1 VDCYAATQSRPERI
15 PQGSIH
21 LSASPKDQSTYVYS
35 SAGLAAFAPDLE
47 LAASAELCRSAV
59 DATREAAR
67 EVAAEPAPS
76 PVAAS
81 CCRDHMSQYMPCFSS
96 SSACLPTSTT
106 SPCCGTQ
113 CRVYQQMCTWLV
125 DPYRH
130 CYREQIA
137 LQHFQSIDSFDH
149 FVPGAQQSGLHP

>member
-1 VDCYAATQSRPERI
+1 VDYYAVIQSRPERVT
-15 PQGSIH
+15 QGSIC
-21 LSASPKDQSTYVYS
+21 LSAQPKNQATSVYS

-81 CCRDHMSQYMPCFSS
+81 CCRDHMSQYAPCLSS

-106 SPCCGTQ
+106 SPCCIKQHVQLADLQVVGHESSS
-113 CRVYQQMCTWLV
+113 VIV
-125 DPYRH
+125 DPLD
-130 CYREQIA
+130 IA
-137 LQHFQSIDSFDH
+137 H
-149 FVPGAQQSGLHP
+149 